1 LNDSFSTLYHRVFKR
16 HWHSGVY
23 GYMPRNYAETD
34 FQKARYTLAYPTF
47 PDRYGMRYSIINVK
61 VFDRPITQGEADE
74 WFKQLYTDDLIKPNG
89 MLDSRLN
96 VVIAPASEGR
106 RHLRGMYKAKGSL
119 HLLVIDPDPL
129 RAVARLIKQV
139 LRFLIARLKRFF
151 DRTHMEQL
159 WDEFYNQSLMIR
171 STDSMKIAEEGEKG
185 VWISIKSILNR
196 RSIEILAN
204 SVMCLSQMFRRLASS
219 LVEVLKKF
227 GLVNLNIR
235 PLRSKPEKDRL
246 LLENPTL
253 LMEAKNHLLLQMKII
268 SSRLKELS
276 DLEKASNIF
285 NMNYTVE

>member
-1 LNDSFSTLYHRVFKR
+1 V
-16 HWHSGVY
+16 
-23 GYMPRNYAETD
+23 
-34 FQKARYTLAYPTF
+34 AYPTF
-47 PDRYGMRYSIINVK
+47 PDRYGMRYSLILVK
-61 VFDRPITQGEADE
+61 VFNRAITQEEAE
-74 WFKQLYTDDLIKPNG
+74 LWFRGFYHECLVKPNG
-89 MLDSRLN
+89 MIDSRCH
-96 VVIAPASEGR
+96 VVIAPASEGG

-151 DRTHMEQL
+151 DRTHMERL

-171 STDSMKIAEEGEKG
+171 STDGMKIAEEGEKG
-185 VWISIKSILNR
+185 VWISIKNILNR

-219 LVEVLKKF
+219 LVEVLKRF
-227 GLVNLNIR
+227 GLVNMNIR

-268 SSRLKELS
+268 SSRLKGLS

-285 NMNYTVE
+285 NMNYRVE